1 MKINVNN
8 NLKNKILFENNY
20 QNILN
25 LDLNEF
31 KNENKK
37 INSKSKN
44 LNIIHTKYIN
54 KRERNNESNNN
65 DNITSIFEKEKKPK
79 CKNENKMDIEELNED
94 NNFISKENF
103 LNINN
108 FESEKKKNIELQ
120 KFQILN
126 HHPNQKKFIFKK
138 LNNLK

>member
-126 HHPNQKKFIFKK
+126 QNPHKKKFIFKK